1 MDITVNVVDAF
12 IDSGQGGNPAG
23 VVLDAGGFSAE
34 TKQRIA
40 ARVGL
45 SETAFVSPSSVA
57 DFKLEFFTPTR
68 QIPHCGHAT
77 IATFCYLLQ
86 QGKITGPHSSKET
99 IDGVRSIFIKGDM
112 AFMEQTAPTYRTL
125 AETGSGLDAVTIL
138 SSIGLAS
145 SELMEGQAS

>member
-45 SETAFVSPSSVA
+45 SETVFVSPSSVA

-86 QGKITGPHSSKET
+86 RGKITGHYN
-99 IDGVRSIFIKGDM
+99 DLAWFILLSVGGYLRIVCCSALTSQRPFCLTKVSVIR
-112 AFMEQTAPTYRTL
+112 ARTVWPL
-125 AETGSGLDAVTIL
+125 LDV
-138 SSIGLAS
+138 
-145 SELMEGQAS
+145 